1 MGSLVHAPQHIY
13 TDSPCPPSAYP
24 YVIRERFEPKPGPAR
39 LLDQVRDAIRARHYS
54 PRTEKAYVSWIRK
67 FILYHGKQ
75 HPSRL
80 GEPEI
85 VRFLSH
91 LASRQNVSASTQNQA
106 LSALLFLYRVVL
118 GVDLGELSGVVRPR
132 RPVRV
137 PVVLSRAEVKAL
149 LGQLY
154 GVCWLVASVLYGGGL
169 RLREALT
176 LRVKDVDFDR
186 NEITVRDGKGRK
198 DRVTMLPRSL
208 KRPLAAHLRR
218 VKRQHANDLKSGRG
232 SVEMPYA
239 LGRKYPNADKEWCW
253 QWVFPASRFY
263 LARETGA
270 LRRHHYHASA
280 VQREVK
286 QAARR
291 AGLTKPASCH
301 TLRHSFA
308 THLLESGQDIR
319 TIQELLGHKDLG
331 TTMVYTHVLNRGG
344 LGVRSPLD
352 EGEE

>member
-1 MGSLVHAPQHIY
+1 MGSLVRAPQHFY
-13 TDSPCPPSAYP
+13 TDSPDPPAAHH
-24 YVIRERFEPKPGPAR
+24 YVIRESFHPQARPAR
-39 LLDQVRDAIRARHYS
+39 LLEQVRIAIRARHYS

-67 FILYHGKQ
+67 FIFFHGKQ

-85 VRFLSH
+85 VRFLSD
-91 LASRQNVSASTQNQA
+91 LAARRNVSASTQNQA

-118 GVDLGELSGVVRPR
+118 GVELAELSGIVRPR

-137 PVVLSRAEVKAL
+137 PVVLSRGEVNAL
-149 LGQLY
+149 LGQLH

-169 RLREALT
+169 RLREALS
-176 LRVKDVDFDR
+176 LRVKDIDFDR
-186 NEITVRDGKGRK
+186 NEIIVRDGKGRK
-198 DRVTMLPRSL
+198 DRVTVLPRSL
-208 KRPLAAHLRR
+208 KRPLAAHLER
-218 VKRQHANDLKSGRG
+218 VRRQHANDLKSGRG

-239 LGRKYPNADKEWCW
+239 LARKYPNAGREWSW

-263 LARETGA
+263 LSGETGA

-308 THLLESGQDIR
+308 THLLESGHDIR
-319 TIQELLGHKDLG
+319 TIQELLGHKDVS

-344 LGVRSPLD
+344 LGVKSPLD
-352 EGEE
+352 DGA